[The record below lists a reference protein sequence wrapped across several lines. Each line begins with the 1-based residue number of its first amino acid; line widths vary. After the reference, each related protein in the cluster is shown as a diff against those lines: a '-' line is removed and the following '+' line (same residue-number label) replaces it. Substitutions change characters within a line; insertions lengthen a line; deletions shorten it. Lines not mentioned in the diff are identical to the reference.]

1 MPNYAPE
8 PFMWKDGLKSSQVRE
23 TDGERERER
32 DRERVRRRGRE

>member
-8 PFMWKDGLKSSQVRE
+8 PSISKDGLKSSQVRE
-23 TDGERERER
+23 RERERESER